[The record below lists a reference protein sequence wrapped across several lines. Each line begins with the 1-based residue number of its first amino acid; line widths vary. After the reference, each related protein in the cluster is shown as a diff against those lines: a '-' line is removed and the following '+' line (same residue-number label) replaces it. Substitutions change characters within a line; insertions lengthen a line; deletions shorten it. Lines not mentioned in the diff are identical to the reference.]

1 MFGSSA
7 RSSVIWLIGGL
18 VAIALL
24 VGFSAALRSRSG
36 GSTTTARSA
45 ASAAVVGGDLLLR
58 NVLPVSVSVDAILG
72 DPFYEGRDTSS
83 AAPQVWFSRR
93 ELRSGAA
100 TVGSVDVGARSEDNV
115 RRLVEV
121 TRIDGPLIGSFEL
134 EWGLLGQSCATR
146 GDGSSATQDCEGR
159 EGWWLAG
166 LLPAS
171 VNSDCPGPVSRVIGS
186 LPDLSGAM
194 QRVEVV
200 AECSVAD
207 GTVPVSVFEV
217 RLVAGPMS

>member
-1 MFGSSA
+1 M
-7 RSSVIWLIGGL
+7 IWLIGGL
-18 VAIALL
+18 LAIALL

-45 ASAAVVGGDLLLR
+45 ASAAVVGGDLLIR
-58 NVLPVSVSVDAILG
+58 NELPVSVRVDAILG

-83 AAPQVWFSRR
+83 AVPQLTFSRR
-93 ELRSGAA
+93 ELGSGVA

-146 GDGSSATQDCEGR
+146 GDGFSATQGCEER

-166 LLPAS
+166 LVPVEVTS
-171 VNSDCPGPVSRVIGS
+171 GCPGPAAREIGS
-186 LPDLSGAM
+186 IVDPSGAV

-207 GTVPVSVFEV
+207 VGAGPTTLLEV
-217 RLVAGPMS
+217 RAVPMVW